1 MKRYI
6 LIVAAVALAT
16 ISCSRNYDVNTP
28 DPQAI
33 GFGTWADV
41 MTKRTGPTDALF
53 AVNDNFNVFGSKV
66 VGTNTSVVFN
76 GDKVTLTSVGTDAA
90 SATDDVWEYA
100 PPRFWDAGAS
110 SYTFYA
116 IAPADLLPTGMTNEQ
131 KTTAATTGAFTTDQ
145 IEFDGTVAT
154 DVLVAKKTPVT
165 TYNTKVNLDFQHVGT
180 IIDVKVKKSYT
191 LKEAT
196 VKVKALS
203 LENILYKGTYS
214 VASYKD
220 NSVAA
225 DENKPVVAIANW
237 SATTDVQSFSTAVT
251 VPATIAAYGYSD
263 SSVASPENPVSGT
276 VSDFFTNFVV
286 MPQALVAPNGT
297 NPQMIKITY
306 EITTTIGEVTTFT
319 DKTVAFSEFD
329 IKDNKVNTDGAIET
343 VAGWHPGTHY
353 IYTLTLDVNK
363 IDFTATITPWATTS
377 VNGYHNLIN

>member
-6 LIVAAVALAT
+6 LIVVAVALAT
-16 ISCSRNYDVNTP
+16 VSCSRHYDVNTP

-41 MTKRTGPTDALF
+41 MTKRTGPTDAMF

-66 VGTNTSVVFN
+66 VGTTPSVVFN
-76 GDKVTLTSVGTDAA
+76 GDVVTLKSLGSDASSVN
-90 SATDDVWEYA
+90 DDIWEYT
-100 PPRFWDAGAS
+100 PPRFWDANAS
-110 SYTFYA
+110 GYTFYA
-116 IAPADLLPTGMTNEQ
+116 IAPAGLVTGVTGDAI
-131 KTTAATTGAFTTDQ
+131 TTAATTGAFTTDQ
-145 IEFDGTVAT
+145 IVFDGTVAT
-154 DVLVAKKTPVT
+154 DVLIAKKTPVAPT
-165 TYNTKVNLDFQHVGT
+165 DFNKVVTLDFQHVGA

-286 MPQALVAPNGT
+286 MPQALT
-297 NPQMIKITY
+297 TQQIMITY
-306 EITTTIGEVTTFT
+306 EIETNIGEVTTYT
-319 DKTVAFSEFD
+319 NKTVAFSEFD

>member
-16 ISCSRNYDVNTP
+16 VSCSRNYDVNP
-28 DPQAI
+28 AGEGAEI

-53 AVNDNFNVFGSKV
+53 AENDNFNVFGSKV
-66 VGTNTSVVFN
+66 VGSETSVVFN
-76 GDKVTLTSVGTDAA
+76 GDVVTLTSVGA
-90 SATDDVWEYA
+90 SATDASDDVWEYA

-116 IAPADLLPTGMTNEQ
+116 IAPAGLLPTGMTAAQ

-145 IEFDGTVAT
+145 IVFDGTVAT

-165 TYNTKVNLDFQHVGT
+165 TYNTKVNLDCQHVGT

-191 LKEAT
+191 LKDAT
-196 VKVKALS
+196 VEVKALS
-203 LENILYKGTYS
+203 LENILYKGTYN
-214 VASYKD
+214 VATYKD
-220 NSVAA
+220 NTVAA
-225 DENKPVVAIANW
+225 DENKPVAAIANW
-237 SATTDVQSFSTAVT
+237 TPTTDVKSFSTAVS

-286 MPQALVAPNGT
+286 MPQTLVAPDGT

-319 DKTVAFSEFD
+319 DKTVAFSAFD
-329 IKDNKVNTDGAIET
+329 VKDNKVNTDSA
-343 VAGWHPGTHY
+343 VAGWKPGTHY

-363 IDFTATITPWATTS
+363 IDFTASITNWETTT
-377 VNGYHNLIN
+377 NGYNNLVN

>member
-16 ISCSRNYDVNTP
+16 VSCSRHYDVNTP

-41 MTKRTGPTDALF
+41 MTKRTGPTDAMF
-53 AVNDNFNVFGSKV
+53 AENDNFNVFGSKV
-66 VGTNTSVVFN
+66 VGTTPSVVFN
-76 GDKVTLTSVGTDAA
+76 GDEVTLKSLGSDASSVN
-90 SATDDVWEYA
+90 DDVWEYT
-100 PPRFWDAGAS
+100 PPRFWDANAS
-110 SYTFYA
+110 GYTFYA
-116 IAPADLLPTGMTNEQ
+116 IAPAGLVTGVTGDAI
-131 KTTAATTGAFTTDQ
+131 TTAATTGAFTTDQ
-145 IEFDGTVAT
+145 IVFDGTVAT
-154 DVLVAKKTPVT
+154 DVLIAKKTPVAPT
-165 TYNTKVNLDFQHVGT
+165 DFNKVVTLDFQHVGA

-237 SATTDVQSFSTAVT
+237 SATTDVQSFSTATT
-251 VPATIAAYGYSD
+251 VPATIEAYGYSD
-263 SSVASPENPVSGT
+263 SSVTSPENPVNGT

-286 MPQALVAPNGT
+286 MPQTLVAPNGT

-319 DKTVAFSEFD
+319 DKTVAFSAFD
-329 IKDNKVNTDGAIET
+329 VKDNKVNTDSA
-343 VAGWHPGTHY
+343 VAGWNPGTHY

-363 IDFTATITPWATTS
+363 IDFTASITNWETTTYGYNNL
-377 VNGYHNLIN
+377 VN